1 MSITTSRIMLS
12 LHSSFSFNLVQ
23 ISFTVLFITLL
34 LSNSTAQSL
43 SHIIKDQQEN
53 NYQYQH
59 EASCGEKCGNFHIPF
74 PFYMNQSRCNSSL
87 SDAFRLSC
95 INSSSLFLNI
105 GSQSYRILQFFS
117 DGVLVDFPNTT
128 FCRQYNDLK
137 SFGFNGN
144 DYFGISRNN
153 ILGLYDCE
161 DSTLCKPDCEKNIM
175 PRCDGSQGSYPSC
188 CYPLSDHSAWNA
200 DQRDGF
206 SVFSQF
212 GCRGFSSWVVLSG
225 NQVGKRGVKL
235 EWAVPGNSTTA
246 SCAANA
252 DIINATTVGSGIRCQ
267 CQDGFVGDGFA
278 VGVGCLKSCIKEGK
292 EAYGKAC
299 YSTSHGRRKTEILA
313 GVLTSALTITSLT
326 ALFCVLRRPM
336 KTDIFDHPSM
346 TRSQGNISFQ
356 KPCTIR
362 MFTYHELEQATK
374 GFQDEQILFEHGG
387 GKATLYSGTLMDG
400 SRIAVHRLQ
409 CDSERELV
417 EVLSRVEALHA
428 VSHKNTPHIL
438 GWSVDSGYTPLVVYE
453 YPVNGTLGEHLFQ
466 AKDETKPSLDWHH
479 RINIIAETANVLAFL
494 QSEVFPPIV
503 HHELNANCIFL
514 DEDLSSKLFGL
525 ELPTNANINNKKQND
540 VYNFGLVLLE
550 VITGSSSDDIP
561 SKTALQKITS
571 GKLEEIVD
579 PHLYY
584 HEQPIFRREQIE
596 IVADLA
602 TRCIIFGSH
611 DGKFHMGDVAREL
624 VHIIKDG
631 IDGRSRRCPSTHN
644 LEETFSNSSLLQ
656 MISMSPDSIHVPAR
670 GFS

>member
-1 MSITTSRIMLS
+1 MLS
-12 LHSSFSFNLVQ
+12 LHSNFPFILVQ
-23 ISFTVLFITLL
+23 IYFTILFIT
-34 LSNSTAQSL
+34 AHSL
-43 SHIIKDQQEN
+43 S
-53 NYQYQH
+53 H

-74 PFYMNQSRCNSSL
+74 PFYMNQSICNSSL
-87 SDAFRLSC
+87 SDDFRLSC
-95 INSSSLFLNI
+95 INSTSPFLNI
-105 GSQSYRILQFFS
+105 GSQSYRILHFFS

-128 FCRQYNDLK
+128 YCRQYNDLK

-144 DYFGISRNN
+144 HYFGISRDN

-161 DSTLCKPDCEKNIM
+161 DSSLCKPDCEKSIM
-175 PRCDGSQGSYPSC
+175 PHCDGSPGRNSYPSC
-188 CYPLSDHSAWNA
+188 CYPLSDRSAWSA

-212 GCRGFSSWVVLSG
+212 GCRGFSSWVDTSG
-225 NQVGKRGVKL
+225 NQIGKRGVKL
-235 EWAVPGNSTTA
+235 EWAVPANSTTA

-252 DIINATTVGSGIRCQ
+252 DIINATTVGSGIRCE
-267 CQDGFVGDGFA
+267 CQDGYVGDGFA

-299 YSTSHGRRKTEILA
+299 YSTSHGGRKTKILA
-313 GVLTSALTITSLT
+313 

-346 TRSQGNISFQ
+346 TRSQGNVSFQ

-374 GFQDEQILFEHGG
+374 GFQDEQILIDHGG
-387 GKATLYSGTLMDG
+387 GKATLYSGALVDG

-428 VSHKNTPHIL
+428 VSHKNIPHIL

-466 AKDETKPSLDWHH
+466 TKDETKRGLDWHH
-479 RINIIAETANVLAFL
+479 RTNIVAETANVLAFL
-494 QSEVFPPIV
+494 QSEICPPIV
-503 HHELNANCIFL
+503 HHELNASCIFL
-514 DEDLSSKLFGL
+514 DEDMTVKLFGL
-525 ELPTNANINNKKQND
+525 ELPTNANTDNKKHSD

-550 VITGSSSDDIP
+550 VLTGSSSDHLP
-561 SKTALQKITS
+561 SKIALQKITS

-579 PHLYY
+579 PRLYY

-596 IVADLA
+596 IVADLV
-602 TRCIIFGSH
+602 TRCIIFGSQN
-611 DGKFHMGDVAREL
+611 GKFHIGDVSREL
-624 VHIIKDG
+624 VHITKDG

-656 MISMSPDSIHVPAR
+656 MISMSPDSIHVPAAR

>member
-1 MSITTSRIMLS
+1 MLS
-12 LHSSFSFNLVQ
+12 LHSNFPFILVQ
-23 ISFTVLFITLL
+23 ISFTILFITLL
-34 LSNSTAQSL
+34 LRNSTAQSL
-43 SHIIKDQQEN
+43 SHIIKDQQEEN
-53 NYQYQH
+53 DQYQH
-59 EASCGEKCGNFHIPF
+59 EPYCGEKCGNFHVPF
-74 PFYMNQSRCNSSL
+74 PFYMNQSICNSSL

-95 INSSSLFLNI
+95 INSTSPFLNI
-105 GSQSYRILQFFS
+105 GSQSYQVLLFFS

-144 DYFGISRNN
+144 EYFGISRDN

-161 DSTLCKPDCEKNIM
+161 DSSLCKPDCEKNIM
-175 PRCDGSQGSYPSC
+175 PHCDGSPGSYPAC
-188 CYPLSDHSAWNA
+188 CYPL
-200 DQRDGF
+200 DGF

-235 EWAVPGNSTTA
+235 EWAVPRNSTSAT
-246 SCAANA
+246 CAANA
-252 DIINATTVGSGIRCQ
+252 DIINATTVGSGIRCE

-278 VGVGCLKSCIKEGK
+278 VGAGCLKSCIKEGK
-292 EAYGKAC
+292 KAYGKAC

-326 ALFCVLRRPM
+326 AFFCVLRRPM
-336 KTDIFDHPSM
+336 KTDISNHP
-346 TRSQGNISFQ
+346 SQGNVSFQ
-356 KPCTIR
+356 KPCTVR

-374 GFQDEQILFEHGG
+374 GFQDEQILINHGG

-400 SRIAVHRLQ
+400 SLIAVHRLQ

-428 VSHKNTPHIL
+428 VSHKNIPHIL
-438 GWSVDSGYTPLVVYE
+438 GWSVDSRYTPLVVYE
-453 YPVNGTLGEHLFQ
+453 YPVNGMLGEHLFQ
-466 AKDETKPSLDWHH
+466 AKDETQQGLDWPH
-479 RINIIAETANVLAFL
+479 RINIVAETANILAFL
-494 QSEVFPPIV
+494 QSEVCPPIA
-503 HHELNANCIFL
+503 HHELNTNCIFL
-514 DEDLSSKLFGL
+514 DEDFVVKLFGL
-525 ELPTNANINNKKQND
+525 ELPTNANADNKKHNN

-550 VITGSSSDDIP
+550 VITGSSSDHLP

-571 GKLEEIVD
+571 GKLEEMVD
-579 PHLYY
+579 PRIDY

-611 DGKFHMGDVAREL
+611 EGKFHMGDVAREL
-624 VHIIKDG
+624 VHITKDG
-631 IDGRSRRCPSTHN
+631 IDGRGRRCPSTHN

>member
-1 MSITTSRIMLS
+1 MLS
-12 LHSSFSFNLVQ
+12 QYSNFPFILFL
-23 ISFTVLFITLL
+23 ISFTILFMTLL

-43 SHIIKDQQEN
+43 SHIIKDQQEEN
-53 NYQYQH
+53 DQYQH

-74 PFYMNQSRCNSSL
+74 PFYISQSICNSSL

-95 INSSSLFLNI
+95 INSTSPFLDI
-105 GSQSYRILQFFS
+105 GSQSYQILHFFS

-128 FCRQYNDLK
+128 FCRQYNDLE

-144 DYFGISRNN
+144 EYFGISRDN

-161 DSTLCKPDCEKNIM
+161 DSSLCKPDCEKNIM
-175 PRCDGSQGSYPSC
+175 PHCDGSRGSYPAC

-225 NQVGKRGVKL
+225 KQVGKRGVKL
-235 EWAVPGNSTTA
+235 EWAVPRNLTTA

-252 DIINATTVGSGIRCQ
+252 DTINATTVGSGIRCE

-278 VGVGCLKSCIKEGK
+278 VGVGCLKSCIEEGK
-292 EAYGKAC
+292 KAYGKAC
-299 YSTSHGRRKTEILA
+299 YPTSRGRRKTEILA

-346 TRSQGNISFQ
+346 TRSQGNILFQ
-356 KPCTIR
+356 KPCTVR
-362 MFTYHELEQATK
+362 MFIYHELEQATK
-374 GFQDEQILFEHGG
+374 GFQDEEILIDHGG

-409 CDSERELV
+409 CDSDRELV
-417 EVLSRVEALHA
+417 EVLSRVEALHS
-428 VSHKNTPHIL
+428 VSHKNIPHIL

-453 YPVNGTLGEHLFQ
+453 YPANGTLREHLF
-466 AKDETKPSLDWHH
+466 KSKSETERGLDWYH
-479 RINIIAETANVLAFL
+479 RINIVAEIANVLAFL
-494 QSEVFPPIV
+494 QSEICPPIV
-503 HHELNANCIFL
+503 HHELNINCIFL
-514 DEDLSSKLFGL
+514 DVDLTVKLFGI
-525 ELPTNANINNKKQND
+525 ELPTNARTDNKKHSD

-550 VITGSSSDDIP
+550 VITGSSSDHLP

-579 PHLYY
+579 AHLYY
-584 HEQPIFRREQIE
+584 HEQPIFRKEQIE

-602 TRCIIFGSH
+602 TRCIIFGSQ
-611 DGKFHMGDVAREL
+611 DGKFHMGDVAREF
-624 VHIIKDG
+624 VHITKDG
-631 IDGRSRRCPSTHN
+631 IDGRSRRSPSTHN

>member
-1 MSITTSRIMLS
+1 MLS
-12 LHSSFSFNLVQ
+12 VHSNFPFILVQ
-23 ISFTVLFITLL
+23 FYFTILFITAH
-34 LSNSTAQSL
+34 SFS
-43 SHIIKDQQEN
+43 
-53 NYQYQH
+53 H
-59 EASCGEKCGNFHIPF
+59 EAFCGEKCGDFHIPF
-74 PFYMNQSRCNSSL
+74 PFYMNQSICNSSL
-87 SDAFRLSC
+87 SDDFRLSC
-95 INSSSLFLNI
+95 INSTSPFLNI
-105 GSQSYRILQFFS
+105 GSQSYRILHFFS

-128 FCRQYNDLK
+128 YCRQYNDLK

-144 DYFGISRNN
+144 DYFGIARDN

-161 DSTLCKPDCEKNIM
+161 DSSLCKPDCEKSIM
-175 PRCDGSQGSYPSC
+175 PHCDGSPGRNSYPPC
-188 CYPLSDHSAWNA
+188 CYPLSDRSAWSA

-212 GCRGFSSWVVLSG
+212 GCRGFSSWVDISG
-225 NQVGKRGVKL
+225 NQIGKRGVKL

-246 SCAANA
+246 TCAANA
-252 DIINATTVGSGIRCQ
+252 DSINATTVASGIRCE
-267 CQDGFVGDGFA
+267 CQDGYVGDGFA

-299 YSTSHGRRKTEILA
+299 YSTSHGRRKTKILA
-313 GVLTSALTITSLT
+313 GVVTSALTITSLT

-346 TRSQGNISFQ
+346 RRSQGNVSFQ

-374 GFQDEQILFEHGG
+374 GFQDAQILIDHGG
-387 GKATLYSGTLMDG
+387 GKATLYSGALMDG

-428 VSHKNTPHIL
+428 VSHKNIPHIL

-466 AKDETKPSLDWHH
+466 TKDETKRGLDWHH
-479 RINIIAETANVLAFL
+479 RTNIVAETANVLAFL
-494 QSEVFPPIV
+494 QSEICPPIV
-503 HHELNANCIFL
+503 HHELNASCIFL
-514 DEDLSSKLFGL
+514 DEDMTVKLFGL
-525 ELPTNANINNKKQND
+525 ELPTNDKKHSD
-540 VYNFGLVLLE
+540 VYNLGLVLLE
-550 VITGSSSDDIP
+550 VITGSSSDHVP

-571 GKLEEIVD
+571 GKVEEIVD
-579 PHLYY
+579 PRLYY
-584 HEQPIFRREQIE
+584 HEQPILRREQIE

-602 TRCIIFGSH
+602 TRCIIFGCQN
-611 DGKFHMGDVAREL
+611 GKFHMGDVSREL
-624 VHIIKDG
+624 VHITKDG
-631 IDGRSRRCPSTHN
+631 IDGRSRRCPSTNN

-656 MISMSPDSIHVPAR
+656 MISMSPDSIHVPAAR

>member
-1 MSITTSRIMLS
+1 MSKISTGMLS
-12 LHSSFSFNLVQ
+12 LHYNFPFILVQ
-23 ISFTVLFITLL
+23 ISFTFLFITLL
-34 LSNSTAQSL
+34 LTNYTAQSL
-43 SHIIKDQQEN
+43 SH
-53 NYQYQH
+53 
-59 EASCGEKCGNFHIPF
+59 EAFCGEKCGNFNIPF
-74 PFYMNQSRCNSSL
+74 PFYMNQSICNSSL
-87 SDAFRLSC
+87 SDAFRVSC
-95 INSSSLFLNI
+95 INSTSPFLNI
-105 GSQSYRILQFFS
+105 GSQSYQILHFFS

-144 DYFGISRNN
+144 DYFGISRDN

-161 DSTLCKPDCEKNIM
+161 DSSLCKPDCEKNIM
-175 PRCDGSQGSYPSC
+175 PRCDGSAGSYPSC

-200 DQRDGF
+200 DKRDGF

-212 GCRGFSSWVVLSG
+212 GCRGFSSWVVLPG

-252 DIINATTVGSGIRCQ
+252 DIINATSVGSGIRCE
-267 CQDGFVGDGFA
+267 CQDGYVGDGFA
-278 VGVGCLKSCIKEGK
+278 FGGGCLKSCIKEGK
-292 EAYGKAC
+292 EAYGKTC

-326 ALFCVLRRPM
+326 AIFCVLRRPM

-346 TRSQGNISFQ
+346 TNSQGNVSFQ
-356 KPCTIR
+356 KPCTVR

-374 GFQDEQILFEHGG
+374 GFQDEQILIDHAG
-387 GKATLYSGTLMDG
+387 GKATLYSGTLIDG

-417 EVLSRVEALHA
+417 EVLSRMEALHA
-428 VSHKNTPHIL
+428 VSHKNVPHIL

-453 YPVNGTLGEHLFQ
+453 YPANGTLGEHLFQ
-466 AKDETKPSLDWHH
+466 TKDETKQGLDWHH
-479 RINIIAETANVLAFL
+479 RINIIAETGNVLAFL
-494 QSEVFPPIV
+494 QSEVCPPIV

-514 DEDLSSKLFGL
+514 DEDLTVKLFGL
-525 ELPTNANINNKKQND
+525 ELPMNVNINNKKHSD
-540 VYNFGLVLLE
+540 VHNFGLVLLE
-550 VITGSSSDDIP
+550 VITGSSSDHLP

-596 IVADLA
+596 IAADLA
-602 TRCIIFGSH
+602 TRCIIFGSQ
-611 DGKFHMGDVAREL
+611 DGKFHIGDVSREL
-624 VHIIKDG
+624 VHIRKYG

>member
-1 MSITTSRIMLS
+1 MLKATRTMLP
-12 LHSSFSFNLVQ
+12 LHFFCILL
-23 ISFTVLFITLL
+23 IITLL
-34 LSNSTAQSL
+34 FSSGTYSL
-43 SHIIKDQQEN
+43 SHEDRQEEN
-53 NYQYQH
+53 DHQNTWQETHH
-59 EASCGEKCGNFHIPF
+59 EEACGEKCGSFHIPF
-74 PFYMNQSRCNSSL
+74 PFYMNQSNCGSSL

-95 INSSSLFLNI
+95 INSTSLFLNI
-105 GSQSYRILQFFS
+105 GSQTYQLLHFFS

-137 SFGFNGN
+137 SFGFKGN
-144 DYFGISRNN
+144 DNFGISRDN

-161 DSTLCKPDCEKNIM
+161 DSSLCKPDCEKNIM
-175 PRCDGSQGSYPSC
+175 PRCDGSPGSYPAC
-188 CYPLSDHSAWNA
+188 CYPLSDRSAWNA

-206 SVFSQF
+206 STFSQF

-235 EWAVPGNSTTA
+235 EWAVPRNSTTA
-246 SCAANA
+246 TCATNA
-252 DIINATTVGSGIRCQ
+252 DIVNATTVASGIRCK

-299 YSTSHGRRKTEILA
+299 SSTSHGRRKAVILA

-362 MFTYHELEQATK
+362 MFTYYELEQATK
-374 GFQDEQILFEHGG
+374 GFQDDQILLDHG
-387 GKATLYSGTLMDG
+387 GKATLYSGTLVDA
-400 SRIAVHRLQ
+400 SAIAVHRLQ

-428 VSHKNTPHIL
+428 VSHKNIAQIL
-438 GWSVDSGYTPLVVYE
+438 GWSVDSGYTPLVVYV
-453 YPVNGTLGEHLFQ
+453 YPVNGTLGEHLFR
-466 AKDETKPSLDWHH
+466 AKDETKRGLDWHQ
-479 RINIIAETANVLAFL
+479 RINIVAETANVLAFL
-494 QSEVFPPIV
+494 QSEVYPPIV
-503 HHELNANCIFL
+503 HHELNASCIFL
-514 DEDLSSKLFGL
+514 DEDLTVKLFGL
-525 ELPTNANINNKKQND
+525 ELSTNASTDYKKQSD

-550 VITGSSSDDIP
+550 VITGSSSDHVP

-602 TRCIIFGSH
+602 TRCIIFGSQ

-624 VHIIKDG
+624 VHISKDG
-631 IDGRSRRCPSTHN
+631 VDGRSRRCPSTHN